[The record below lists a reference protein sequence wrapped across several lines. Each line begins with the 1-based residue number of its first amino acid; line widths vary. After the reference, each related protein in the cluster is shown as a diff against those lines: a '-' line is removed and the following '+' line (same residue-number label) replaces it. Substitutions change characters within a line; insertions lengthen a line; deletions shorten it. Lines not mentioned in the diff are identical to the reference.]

1 MNRPRWPGTPDR
13 LLQVPELNLFV
24 FAFLLHFPLELWMM
38 GSTLPADPH
47 AVARGEVAKICTVG
61 ATAHA
66 LVTIAAFWIVSTA
79 GRSRGWVR
87 APLLFE
93 LAIFALVSAVFAA
106 LAEAAAGLML
116 EEWAHTG
123 TVTTFG
129 KGGLGIPTMLQGIV
143 APLATIWFV
152 SRQLRGGEPVTR
164 DQEYGPGTA
173 ERAS

>member
-1 MNRPRWPGTPDR
+1 MDAKRGVER
-13 LLQVPELNLFV
+13 LERALRLPELHLFA

-66 LVTIAAFWIVSTA
+66 LVTVVAFWIVSVA

-93 LAIFALVSAVFAA
+93 LAIFTLVSAVFAA

-129 KGGLGIPTMLQGIV
+129 KGGLAIPTMLQGIV
-143 APLATIWFV
+143 APLVTVWLV
-152 SRQLRGGEPVTR
+152 NRQLRATDHPDPQGQAHGA
-164 DQEYGPGTA
+164 D
-173 ERAS
+173 ASHP